1 LKKGQGI
8 ASKRDKAD
16 LFPALADPVLPTL
29 EQPYGILVNGVGGT
43 GVVTIGAIVGMAA
56 HLESKS
62 FAGMDMAGLAQ
73 KGGSVWSH
81 LQVASRQ
88 SDLKAARL
96 GFSGAS
102 LILGCDFVTTA
113 SEKTMELGRSDKTV
127 AIVNVHEQ
135 MTGDFARDKNSQF
148 PRDELKDTIRKRLGD
163 GNVDFVE
170 ATRIATSL
178 MGNSIASNMFM
189 LGYAY
194 QKGLLPLGHEAIN
207 KAIEMNGA
215 SVNMNKTAFVWGR
228 RASVDLPAVERLL
241 KSKVEKTE
249 VTEPVEYTVD
259 EFVKK
264 RFQFLTEYQNVGYAK
279 QYQTL
284 VEKIRNKE
292 NASGDISGVTE
303 IVARYYFKLMAYK
316 DEYEVGRLYSNGTF
330 QKKVEGLFEGDY
342 KIRYHLA
349 PPLLAKKD
357 PETGHLRKQEFGSW
371 VLGMF
376 KILSRLKFLR
386 GTAFDVF
393 GRTEERKMERQ
404 LIEDYRL
411 LAEEV
416 ANSLNSSNID
426 LAKQL
431 LSLPEEIRGFGH
443 VKEANVVQ
451 VRKSWQAL
459 LLEYRSIREQR
470 KAA

>member
-1 LKKGQGI
+1 
-8 ASKRDKAD
+8 
-16 LFPALADPVLPTL
+16 
-29 EQPYGILVNGVGGT
+29 
-43 GVVTIGAIVGMAA
+43 
-56 HLESKS
+56 
-62 FAGMDMAGLAQ
+62 
-73 KGGSVWSH
+73 
-81 LQVASRQ
+81 
-88 SDLKAARL
+88 
-96 GFSGAS
+96 
-102 LILGCDFVTTA
+102 
-113 SEKTMELGRSDKTV
+113 
-127 AIVNVHEQ
+127 
-135 MTGDFARDKNSQF
+135 
-148 PRDELKDTIRKRLGD
+148 
-163 GNVDFVE
+163 
-170 ATRIATSL
+170 
-178 MGNSIASNMFM
+178 M

-215 SVNMNKTAFVWGR
+215 SVDMNKAAFVWGR